1 MELYEKIINKKLL
14 VRRINITAENVVNE
28 DDYKNNKKFEQIDLF
43 IDYNEIEK
51 QQKKEKLEKELQKAV
66 LDIKTKYGKNAV
78 LKGMNFIE
86 GGTTIERNG
95 QIGGHKS

>member
-1 MELYEKIINKKLL
+1 MHKNLL
-14 VRRINITAENVVNE
+14 VRRINITAADVVNE
-28 DDYKNNKKFEQIDLF
+28 EDYKKAKQYEQMDMF
-43 IDYNEIEK
+43 IDYNE
-51 QQKKEKLEKELQKAV
+51 LEKKRYKEVSERALQKAV
-66 LDIKTKYGKNAV
+66 LNIKSKYGKNSI

>member
-1 MELYEKIINKKLL
+1 MKL
-14 VRRINITAENVVNE
+14 
-28 DDYKNNKKFEQIDLF
+28 KNNKKKKF

>member
-1 MELYEKIINKKLL
+1 M
-14 VRRINITAENVVNE
+14 
-28 DDYKNNKKFEQIDLF
+28 FEQIDLF
-43 IDYNEIEK
+43 VDYNEIER
-51 QQKKEKLEKELQKAV
+51 QQNKEKSEKELQKAV

-78 LKGMNFIE
+78 LKGMNLIE